1 MGAGPGG
8 DAPVTRLASVALLV
22 PDYDE
27 AIAFFTG
34 VLGFRL
40 AADRPE
46 GAKRW
51 VVVEPPG
58 GGAALVLAVPQGE
71 DRAAIGRQAGG
82 RVGFFLHADDFD
94 GLRAGMLAAGVHF
107 EEEPRSEP
115 YGRVAVWRDP
125 WGNRWDLLGPPRP

>member
-1 MGAGPGG
+1 
-8 DAPVTRLASVALLV
+8 VTRLASVALLV

-34 VLGFRL
+34 PLGFCL
-40 AADRPE
+40 VADAPQ
-46 GAKRW
+46 GGKRW
-51 VVVEPPG
+51 VVVELPG
-58 GGAALVLAVPQGE
+58 GGSSLVLAVPEGA

-82 RVGFFLHADDFD
+82 RVGFFLHAEDFD
-94 GLRAGMLAAGVHF
+94 TLRARMVAAGVVF

-125 WGNRWDLLGPPRP
+125 WGNRWDLLGPPTPPPVEAPRSS

>member
-1 MGAGPGG
+1 M
-8 DAPVTRLASVALLV
+8 TRLAAVALLV

-34 VLGFRL
+34 TLGFRL
-40 AADRPE
+40 AADEPQ

-58 GGAALVLAVPQGE
+58 GGSSLVLAVPGGE
-71 DRAAIGRQAGG
+71 DRSAIGRQAGG
-82 RVGFFLHADDFD
+82 RVGFFLHVDDFD
-94 GLRAGMLAAGVHF
+94 AARARMIAAGVRF

-125 WGNRWDLLGPPRP
+125 WGNRWDLLGPL

>member
-1 MGAGPGG
+1 M
-8 DAPVTRLASVALLV
+8 TRLASVALLV

-34 VLGFRL
+34 PLGFRL

-58 GGAALVLAVPQGE
+58 GGASLVLAVPRGK

-82 RVGFFLHADDFD
+82 RVGFFLQADDFD
-94 GLRAGMLAAGVHF
+94 GLRARMMAAGVRF

-125 WGNRWDLLGPPRP
+125 WGNRWDLLGPPLLPAASSPIQA

>member
-51 VVVEPPG
+51 VVVEPPE

-125 WGNRWDLLGPPRP
+125 WGNRWDLLGPP

>member
-1 MGAGPGG
+1 M
-8 DAPVTRLASVALLV
+8 TRLAAVAFLV

-27 AIAFFTG
+27 AITFFTE

-40 AADRPE
+40 LSDEPQ

-58 GGAALVLAVPQGE
+58 GGSSLVLAVPGPE
-71 DRAAIGRQAGG
+71 DRATLGRQAGG

-94 GLRAGMLAAGVHF
+94 GLRARMLAAGVRF
-107 EEEPRSEP
+107 EEEPRAEP

-125 WGNRWDLLGPPRP
+125 WGNRWDLLGPAGSI